1 MANCNDCIE
10 QETDSCQGEKK
21 YTECIIS
28 KIAVPSLGILKDE
41 QLDASIVKLS
51 IIIQGLTARIQ
62 ALENA

>member
-1 MANCNDCIE
+1 MADCNDCIE

-28 KIAVPSLGILKDE
+28 KTAVPILGIPANEK
-41 QLDASIVKLS
+41 LDVSIVKLS